1 MRILI
6 VGAGV
11 AGLTLAALL
20 RQRGYDPTIIDKQN
34 DILQTG
40 YMLGIYP
47 LGNRILYG
55 LGLMEEFLDRSVPSD
70 NYIMCNGKGDIIH
83 QFSLKQTFAPY
94 GHNRSITRGTFIDVL
109 LHGCNDL
116 PLYLGVEITSI
127 EQKGDIVEVTFH
139 DGTQHEY
146 DLVVG
151 ADGLRSQI
159 RNLIFTPEEYHYF
172 ETGWGGWVWWTDD
185 PKLTPG
191 TAMEFWGSGHMLGI
205 YPTEYKFG
213 AFAISPTQKN
223 KTVPYAGLRSDIRQA
238 LSDLIQRYPVVF
250 EQIPLDNNSNMI
262 YWPLTDVRS
271 NNWYKKRVVLI
282 GDAAVGFLPT
292 SDAGA
297 SMAMESAAALADE
310 LTRTDTYHLD
320 WSLLLYQKRRKPR
333 VEAAQDDSRS
343 LAKHMFVKSAVSSS
357 IRNYMLRQHSLKSIS
372 ESIDKIFQIPI

>member
-6 VGAGV
+6 VGAGI

-20 RQRGYDPTIIDKQN
+20 KQRGFTPTIIDKQH
-34 DILQTG
+34 DLLHTG
-40 YMLGIYP
+40 HMLGIYP

-70 NYIMCNGKGDIIH
+70 HYIMCNGNGDIMH
-83 QFSLKQTFAPY
+83 QFSLKKTFAPY

-109 LHGCNDL
+109 LQGCSDL
-116 PLYLGVEITSI
+116 DFMLGVEVTSI
-127 EQKGDIVEVTFH
+127 TQNEDIAEVTLS
-139 DGTQHEY
+139 DGSEFEC

-151 ADGLRSQI
+151 ADGVRSQV
-159 RNLIFTPEEYHYF
+159 RSLVFTPEEYHYF

-213 AFAISPTQKN
+213 AFAISPTQKD
-223 KTVPYAGLRSDIRQA
+223 KMIPYPGLRSDIRQA
-238 LSDLIQRYPVVF
+238 LSDLIQPYPVVF
-250 EQIPLDNNSNMI
+250 EQIPLDDNSNMC

-271 NNWYKKRVVLI
+271 DNWYKKHVVLM

-297 SMAMESAAALADE
+297 SMAMESAAVLADE
-310 LTRTDTYHLD
+310 LTRTDAHYLN
-320 WSLLLYQKRRKPR
+320 WALLLYQKRRKPR

-343 LAKHMFVKSAVSSS
+343 LAKHMFVKSAMSSK
-357 IRNYMLRQHSLKSIS
+357 IRNFILRKQSIENIS
-372 ESIDKIFQIPI
+372 ESIEKIFQTPI